1 MGPCQAVQ
9 VWSKVR
15 DMTTA
20 EDLACELG
28 ISGKT
33 FRTWLRTR
41 HPSHVKGSPWIFT
54 SEQAEIERAAWQEGR
69 STVPSGRTAMRLTR
83 GHAPAGVS
91 PTDDRDQAYVIDLC
105 DEILGEVGHRET
117 RFDWLRGDAGLTR
130 AGAMLPVD
138 AYHPNARLVIEYW
151 ERQHSEPI
159 AHFDKPDRMTVSG
172 VHRGEQRK
180 RYDALRER
188 EIPAHDLSLIIVKYS
203 DLDVGRQGRLRR
215 SVSQDRMVLRRILDS
230 R

>member
-1 MGPCQAVQ
+1 M
-9 VWSKVR
+9 
-15 DMTTA
+15 A
-20 EDLACELG
+20 EDQAPQPRQRVTLDLDVGA
-28 ISGKT
+28 S
-33 FRTWLRTR
+33 RNRTR
-41 HPSHVKGSPWIFT
+41 SMARRTEHSAVGPNGDAIN
-54 SEQAEIERAAWQEGR
+54 AW
-69 STVPSGRTAMRLTR
+69 SC
-83 GHAPAGVS
+83 PAGVS

-117 RFDWLRGDAGLTR
+117 RFDWLRGDARLTR

-138 AYHPNARLVIEYW
+138 AYYPNARLVIEYW
-151 ERQHSEPI
+151 ERQHFEPI

-188 EIPAHDLSLIIVKYS
+188 EIPANGLSLIIVKYS

-215 SVSQDRMVLRRILDS
+215 SVSQDRIVLQRILDS